1 MISSLCNRSVNDA
14 RVAIYALD
22 AFDFASSHLIRPE
35 DVSMLCNNTMKISY
49 ELNPPKIVTGE
60 RFDLMQLNGN
70 IQAMVDRAS
79 RLCGLISG
87 IHLTDSVLGIPRV
100 SSVTAARYIKE
111 HMDAAAARLSC
122 SIRVRDRNFTSLCQ
136 AVSDAILVG
145 AESVL
150 ILMGDEPADR
160 LGDSGL
166 RPSTAVR
173 MLKKEGYEL
182 NIKLDLSFPAKVKDK
197 SAQSISNKLEVM
209 PHSLVTQ
216 SISSLSDLGEIIDL
230 AKPYG
235 IKVTAVV
242 MVPAEKNLQSA
253 SLIGLDWSEY
263 ESNPVDFVRQAAKMA
278 DKVLLTSPNSFGSGL
293 ELLRQIK

>member
-1 MISSLCNRSVNDA
+1 MLWMLLSTT
-14 RVAIYALD
+14 
-22 AFDFASSHLIRPE
+22 SHLIRPE
-35 DVSMLCNNTMKISY
+35 DVSLLCNDTMKISY
-49 ELNPPKIVTGE
+49 ELNPPKLVTGE

-79 RLCGLISG
+79 QLSGLISG

-111 HMDAAAARLSC
+111 RKDTAARLSC

-166 RPSTAVR
+166 RPSAAVR
-173 MLKKEGYEL
+173 MLKKEGYGS

-242 MVPAEKNLQSA
+242 MVPSEKNRQSA

-263 ESNPVDFVRQAAKMA
+263 ESNPVYFVRQAAKMA
-278 DKVLLTSPNSFGSGL
+278 DRVLLTSPNSFGSGL

>member
-1 MISSLCNRSVNDA
+1 MLWM
-14 RVAIYALD
+14 LL
-22 AFDFASSHLIRPE
+22 FTTSHLIRSE
-35 DVSMLCNNTMKISY
+35 DVSMLCNDTMKIAY

-79 RLCGLISG
+79 QLCGLISG

-100 SSVTAARYIKE
+100 SSVTAARYIKA
-111 HMDAAAARLSC
+111 HMDTPAKLSC

-160 LGDSGL
+160 LGGSGM

-173 MLKKEGYEL
+173 MLKKEGYGL
-182 NIKLDLSFPAKVKDK
+182 NIKLDLSFPAKVKGK

-242 MVPAEKNLQSA
+242 MVPSEKNRQSA

-263 ESNPVDFVRQAAKMA
+263 ESNPVDFVRHAAKMA
-278 DKVLLTSPNSFGSGL
+278 DRVLLTSPNSFGSGL

>member
-1 MISSLCNRSVNDA
+1 MLWM
-14 RVAIYALD
+14 LL
-22 AFDFASSHLIRPE
+22 FTTSHLIRPE
-35 DVSMLCNNTMKISY
+35 DVSMLCNDTMKIAY

-79 RLCGLISG
+79 QLCGLIRG

-111 HMDAAAARLSC
+111 RMDIAARLSC

-173 MLKKEGYEL
+173 MLKKEGYGS

-197 SAQSISNKLEVM
+197 SAQSISKKLEVM

-235 IKVTAVV
+235 INVTAVV
-242 MVPAEKNLQSA
+242 MVPAEKNRQSA

-263 ESNPVDFVRQAAKMA
+263 ENNPVDFVRQAVKMA
-278 DKVLLTSPNSFGSGL
+278 DRVLLTSPNSFGSGL

>member
-1 MISSLCNRSVNDA
+1 MLWM
-14 RVAIYALD
+14 LL
-22 AFDFASSHLIRPE
+22 FATSHLIRPE

-49 ELNPPKIVTGE
+49 ELNPPKIVTEE

-111 HMDAAAARLSC
+111 HMDAAARLSC

-230 AKPYG
+230 AKPYR

-278 DKVLLTSPNSFGSGL
+278 DRVLLTSPNSFGSGL

>member
-1 MISSLCNRSVNDA
+1 
-14 RVAIYALD
+14 
-22 AFDFASSHLIRPE
+22 
-35 DVSMLCNNTMKISY
+35 MKISY

-111 HMDAAAARLSC
+111 HMDAAARLSC

-173 MLKKEGYEL
+173 MLKREGYEL

-278 DKVLLTSPNSFGSGL
+278 DRVLLTSPNSFGSGL

>member
-1 MISSLCNRSVNDA
+1 
-14 RVAIYALD
+14 
-22 AFDFASSHLIRPE
+22 
-35 DVSMLCNNTMKISY
+35 MKITY

-79 RLCGLISG
+79 QLCGLISG

-100 SSVTAARYIKE
+100 SSVTAARYIKG
-111 HMDAAAARLSC
+111 HMDTPAKLSC

-160 LGDSGL
+160 LGGSGM

-173 MLKKEGYEL
+173 MLKKEGYGL
-182 NIKLDLSFPAKVKDK
+182 NIKLDLSFPAKVKGK

-242 MVPAEKNLQSA
+242 MVPSEKNRQSA

-263 ESNPVDFVRQAAKMA
+263 ESNPVDFVRHAAKMA
-278 DKVLLTSPNSFGSGL
+278 DRVLLTSPNSFGSGL